1 MKKTGLIL
9 TGLVMVTMAF
19 SQTKPLDKDISSV
32 DGMVNAFYEIV
43 SGPAGQKRDWDRDK
57 TLYSPGITF
66 TTVTTVNGSPV
77 INTMTHDEFIEGSAS
92 LEQTGFFE
100 KEIHRVTHTY
110 GSIVQVWST
119 YEFRMT
125 KDGAVVGRGINGIQL
140 YHDGNRWWIKS
151 AIWQSESDDVKIPS
165 RYGG

>member
-77 INTMTHDEFIEGSAS
+77 INTMTH
-92 LEQTGFFE
+92 
-100 KEIHRVTHTY
+100 TY

-140 YHDGNRWWIKS
+140 FHDGNRWWIKS